1 MAGLH
6 PNFQTPGIFKLPDP
20 IVLTKPW
27 LTSCL
32 MAYIRGSMP
41 VRPYFAD
48 WRCHQGVPQGVPVPK
63 HLAIDMYKVHNLAV
77 ALVGQNAG

>member
-1 MAGLH
+1 
-6 PNFQTPGIFKLPDP
+6 
-20 IVLTKPW
+20 
-27 LTSCL
+27 
-32 MAYIRGSMP
+32 MP